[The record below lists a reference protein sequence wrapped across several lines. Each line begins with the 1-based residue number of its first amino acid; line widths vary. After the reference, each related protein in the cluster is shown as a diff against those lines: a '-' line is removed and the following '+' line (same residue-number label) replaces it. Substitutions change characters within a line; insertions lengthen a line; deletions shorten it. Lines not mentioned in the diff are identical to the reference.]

1 MATISIT
8 LTTEAYRRLKKR
20 KQPGES
26 FSDVVLRE
34 VPEIWE
40 TAGELLSGFE
50 RMGVPRLTRSYC
62 RSFAALC
69 EALAVRLRMRAFSES
84 ALRKRKQGNDL
95 ATIALVDSK

>member
-40 TAGELLSGFE
+40 TAGELLNGFD
-50 RMGVPRLTRSYC
+50 RLGVPKADPELVKQLKEGRGRRSP
-62 RSFAALC
+62 
-69 EALAVRLRMRAFSES
+69 
-84 ALRKRKQGNDL
+84 RK
-95 ATIALVDSK
+95 

>member
-40 TAGELLSGFE
+40 TAGELLNGFE
-50 RMGVPRLTRSYC
+50 RMGVPKADPELVKQLKEGRGRRSP
-62 RSFAALC
+62 
-69 EALAVRLRMRAFSES
+69 
-84 ALRKRKQGNDL
+84 RK
-95 ATIALVDSK
+95 